1 MDHAAVGNGI
11 RYLIRRFPY
20 RKLLFN
26 IGQFPVQPHL
36 FTIPFPMRGKKT
48 ILVPEAGIPPP
59 KDSNRYLTPAE
70 VLSQSNSTDPFKPSP
85 DPDTISSIEPR
96 HQSSSGHSTEKQFPD
111 VSRLFRPFDD
121 SPGSSIHLSFSN
133 LTLKRQQTPDDAITR
148 SILED
153 ISDHDLLYSSN
164 RQHSRAHRIGIS
176 LLPDVEMGKAGEE
189 PDCQTLGDICSQF
202 SAELRHTKEELA
214 QLYRENKDLREQI
227 RSQDGHI
234 EALNVQYS
242 DQTAFLKQEIADLRS
257 AVYSQVRGK
266 VLVSD
271 DTATKPTFDVEDQSP
286 AIRSLEQPCCQLF

>member
-1 MDHAAVGNGI
+1 MLGEAA
-11 RYLIRRFPY
+11 LS
-20 RKLLFN
+20 
-26 IGQFPVQPHL
+26 
-36 FTIPFPMRGKKT
+36 TIPFPMRGKKT
-48 ILVPEAGIPPP
+48 LLVPEAGIPPP

-96 HQSSSGHSTEKQFPD
+96 HQSSSDHSTEKQFPD
-111 VSRLFRPFDD
+111 VSRLFRPLDE

-133 LTLKRQQTPDDAITR
+133 LTLKRQPTADDDAITR

-176 LLPDVEMGKAGEE
+176 LLPDVELGKAGEE

-202 SAELRHTKEELA
+202 SAELRNTKEELSR
-214 QLYRENKDLREQI
+214 LYRENKDLREQI
-227 RSQDGHI
+227 KSQDGHI

-242 DQTAFLKQEIADLRS
+242 DQTAFLRQEIADLRS

-266 VLVSD
+266 VLVSE
-271 DTATKPTFDVEDQSP
+271 DTVTKSAFSAEDQPP
-286 AIRSLEQPCCQLF
+286 AIRSLEEPCCRLF